1 MKKYEARFLIKK
13 SLYYR
18 LFKSLN
24 PSLQEDILK
33 RINLFIQEEKI
44 YCDRGNYQH
53 LSDIFAAIALY
64 EGLQSRGM
72 PEERAFQ
79 TVWDALTLA
88 VQKRKKIMQALAGKL
103 GFWKFMRWALP
114 IAFHYGSGRGWR
126 FRWFT
131 NQPENRYSF
140 EVRECIYQKIFQKR
154 NLEKLG
160 PMFCRCDL
168 IMYGELPGIDF
179 QRKGTLCYGEKN
191 VILNLSDIK
200 KENPFKEAGAAR
212 EGMR

>member
-24 PSLQEDILK
+24 QSLQEDILK
-33 RINLFIQEEKI
+33 RIHRLIQEEKI

-79 TVWDALTLA
+79 MIWDALTLA
-88 VQKRKKIMQALAGKL
+88 VQKRKKIMQALAGKP
-103 GFWKFMRWALP
+103 GFWKFMRWGLP
-114 IAFHYGSGRGWR
+114 IAFHYGSGKGWR

-179 QRKGTLCYGEKN
+179 QRKGTLCYGEKKCDFKF
-191 VILNLSDIK
+191 IRHK
-200 KENPFKEAGAAR
+200 KGESFQR
-212 EGMR
+212 SRSR

>member
-24 PSLQEDILK
+24 KSLQEDILE
-33 RINLFIQEEKI
+33 RINVLIREEKA

-64 EGLQSRGM
+64 QGLQSRGM
-72 PEERAFQ
+72 TEERAFQ
-79 TVWDALTLA
+79 TIWDALTLA
-88 VQKRKKIMQALAGKL
+88 VQRRRKIMQALAGKP
-103 GFWKFMRWALP
+103 GFWTIMKTIVP
-114 IAFHYGSGRGWR
+114 IGFHYGSGKGWR

-131 NQPENRYSF
+131 TQFKNQYYF
-140 EVRECIYQKIFQKR
+140 EVRECIYQKIFKKR

-168 IMYGELPGIDF
+168 IMYGQLSGIDF
-179 QRKGTLCYGEKN
+179 QRKGTLCYGEKKCDFKF
-191 VILNLSDIK
+191 IRHK
-200 KENPFKEAGAAR
+200 KGKQFQR
-212 EGMR
+212 SHSR